1 MHYIP
6 KWTEVADTLFV
17 CALGF
22 AVFRAVA
29 QHFPV
34 FEARPEKADAVV

>member
-6 KWTEVADTLFV
+6 KWTEVAVTLSIY
-17 CALGF
+17 ALGF
-22 AVFRAVA
+22 AVFRAAA